1 MKQIVLTSAL
11 LLSFAGTAAFAQTAA
26 PQAQTAVPQTQA
38 TQKHHHRAH
47 NPHKTALKMGKQLGL
62 SQDQTAKLEPIL
74 AERQQKMKALHDDT
88 TLTADQKK
96 DQRRQIQENTRTEMS
111 SVLTPDQMQQ
121 LKTARQAHRHAAKTG
136 A

>member
-26 PQAQTAVPQTQA
+26 PQAQTAAPQTQV
-38 TQKHHHRAH
+38 TQKHHRAH

-74 AERQQKMKALHDDT
+74 AERQQKMKALRTDT

-111 SVLTPDQMQQ
+111 GVLTPDQMQQ
-121 LKTARQAHRHAAKTG
+121 LKAARQAHRHAAAKTG

>member
-11 LLSFAGTAAFAQTAA
+11 LLSFAGTAAFAQAAA
-26 PQAQTAVPQTQA
+26 PQTTAPQTQV
-38 TQKHHHRAH
+38 THKHHRHAH
-47 NPHKTALKMGKQLGL
+47 NPHKVALKMGKKLNL

-74 AERQQKMKALHDDT
+74 AERQQKIKALRTDT

-96 DQRRQIQENTRTEMS
+96 DQRHQIQENTRTELS
-111 SVLTPDQMQQ
+111 GVLTPDQMQQ
-121 LKTARQAHRHAAKTG
+121 LKNMRQAHRHAAKTG

>member
-26 PQAQTAVPQTQA
+26 PQTQA
-38 TQKHHHRAH
+38 THKHHHRAH
-47 NPHKTALKMGKQLGL
+47 DPHKTALKMGKKLGL

-74 AERQQKMKALHDDT
+74 AERQQKMKALRTDT
-88 TLTADQKK
+88 SLTADQKK
-96 DQRRQIQENTRTEMS
+96 DQRRQIQESTRTEMS
-111 SVLTPDQMQQ
+111 GVLTPEQMQQ
-121 LKTARQAHRHAAKTG
+121 LHAMRQGHRHGAKTG

>member
-11 LLSFAGTAAFAQTAA
+11 LLSFAGTAAFAQATA
-26 PQAQTAVPQTQA
+26 PQAQTAAPQTQVEH
-38 TQKHHHRAH
+38 KHHRHAH
-47 NPHKTALKMGKQLGL
+47 NPHEVALKMSKKLGL

-74 AERQQKMKALHDDT
+74 AERQQKMKTLRGDT

-96 DQRRQIQENTRTEMS
+96 DQRRQIQDNTRTEMS
-111 SVLTPDQMQQ
+111 GVLTPDQMQQ
-121 LKTARQAHRHAAKTG
+121 LKTARQTHRHGAKTG

>member
-26 PQAQTAVPQTQA
+26 PQAQAAAPQTQ
-38 TQKHHHRAH
+38 TPHKQHYRAH
-47 NPHKTALKMGKQLGL
+47 NPHKTALKMGKKLNL
-62 SQDQTAKLEPIL
+62 SRDQTAKLEPIL
-74 AERQQKMKALHDDT
+74 AERQQKMKALRTDT

-96 DQRRQIQENTRTEMS
+96 DQRHQIQENTRTELS
-111 SVLTPDQMQQ
+111 GVLTPDQMQQ
-121 LKTARQAHRHAAKTG
+121 LKNMRQAHRHAAKTG